1 MPKKQDTAIAKVA
14 EILGIEKAAWARV
27 GQCRKQALKDGFTD
41 DDFIEAA
48 KNMAKAERKYQSIYS
63 VFLKTDYWLSKS
75 EPEQP
80 KGVW

>member
-1 MPKKQDTAIAKVA
+1 MSQQDTAISQVA
-14 EILGIEKAAWARV
+14 RILGVQKASWSRL
-27 GQCRKQALKDGFTD
+27 GQCRKQALGDGFTD

-48 KNMAKAERKYQSIYS
+48 KNMAKADKRYQSIYS

-75 EPEQP
+75 EPEEP

>member
-1 MPKKQDTAIAKVA
+1 MPTQESAIKEVAK
-14 EILGIEKAAWARV
+14 ILGIEKASWSRV
-27 GQCRKQALKDGFTD
+27 GQCRKQAIEDGFTD

-48 KNMAKAERKYQSIYS
+48 RNMAKAEKQYQSIYS

-75 EPEQP
+75 EPETP